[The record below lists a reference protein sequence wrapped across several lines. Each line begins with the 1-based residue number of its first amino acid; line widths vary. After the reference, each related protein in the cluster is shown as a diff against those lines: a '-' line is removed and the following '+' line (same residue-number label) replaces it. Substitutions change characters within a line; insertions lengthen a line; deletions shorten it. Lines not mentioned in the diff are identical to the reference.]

1 MNPGTNRMSAAR
13 GARPDSARRRATV
26 AAVALAAALALA
38 ACSSGLPPDNEVR
51 FEDIPLSSQV
61 QPPVEETVIRPE
73 PGQPPLAVAGGFMR
87 AMSTLDPEV
96 ASLWVAGDAKDQV
109 ARWADAATVE
119 VYSRRSVVEWSE
131 ESGGAEVVVG
141 LERQGELVGGSG
153 WRPAAGGRQLTIRL
167 VRDGGE
173 WRVANPPAAPIVA
186 SSDFGR
192 LFARAAIYFVA
203 RDGKHLTPQP
213 VLLRVPA
220 AGNPTDRG
228 GRQIV
233 GSARALVEQLLLG
246 PRGDAAGALTTA
258 IPEGTRV
265 RQVAVADRVAAVD
278 LTRQFANT
286 SGDLGRL
293 RVGQVVWTVGQLFGV
308 PQVELLIDGEPA
320 GQIGPDH
327 FDASGRWSPSKAPL
341 DGLLPSRRGS
351 DDTVLYTRDG
361 QLTKLSIAGGD
372 PVVVPIA
379 PVGIVRSPTLS
390 PDGQRVAFIV
400 RGGAVDTL
408 WHSSADGRE
417 AMPAATL
424 KGRLS
429 DPSWTPDGE
438 QVLIL
443 SATPGSGVELWA
455 VRPGSRPAQPRRLQ
469 LAPLPGGLAP
479 TTIRVSPDGAFVL
492 AVGAKPGAGF
502 RFNGGG
508 QLFRGRL
515 TAGGVTGWTTTS
527 VSPAFPVVYSPVWA
541 GVDRIAFISRPGLED
556 DQGSIWVMAQDGWRP
571 ERVDLG
577 TDRTINL
584 GDRLAADPR
593 GDRFVFTVHSE
604 AGATEL
610 YTTLRVDGTASLRSL
625 TRAPS
630 EDTDPSLA
638 SR

>member
-1 MNPGTNRMSAAR
+1 MD
-13 GARPDSARRRATV
+13 ARPDARPWARRRAD
-26 AAVALAAALALA
+26 AAAMALAATLTLA

-61 QPPVEETVIRPE
+61 QPPVEEVIVRPE
-73 PGQPPLAVAGGFMR
+73 PGQPPLAVAAGFMR
-87 AMSTLDPEV
+87 AMSSLDPTV
-96 ASLWVAGDAKDQV
+96 ASLWVAGDAKPRV
-109 ARWADAATVE
+109 AGWADTAGIE
-119 VYSRRSVVEWSE
+119 VYSRRNVVEWTE
-131 ESGGAEVVVG
+131 ESGSAEVVVG
-141 LERQGELVGGSG
+141 LERQGEVAGGG
-153 WRPAAGGRQLTIRL
+153 AWRPAAGARQLTIRL

-173 WRVANPPAAPIVA
+173 WRVANPPAVPIVA

-192 LFARAAIYFVA
+192 LFARAALYFVA

-213 VLLRVPA
+213 VLLRVPT
-220 AGNPTDRG
+220 GSGDRG
-228 GRQIV
+228 GRQVV

-246 PRGDAAGALTTA
+246 PRGDAAGALRTA
-258 IPEGTRV
+258 IPGGTRV
-265 RQVAVADRVAAVD
+265 RQVSVADRVASVD
-278 LTRQFANT
+278 LTGQFAGA
-286 SGDLGRL
+286 SGDPGRL

-308 PQVELLIDGEPA
+308 PQVELLVDGEPA
-320 GQIGPDH
+320 GQIGPDR

-372 PVVVPIA
+372 PVVVPVA

-400 RGGAVDTL
+400 RSGPVDAL
-408 WHSSADGRE
+408 WHSSADGHE

-438 QVLIL
+438 QVLVL
-443 SATPGSGVELWA
+443 GDTPRTGIALWA
-455 VRPGSRPAQPRRLQ
+455 VRPGSRPAQPRRLE
-469 LAPLPGGLAP
+469 LAPLPGGLVP

-492 AVGAKPGAGF
+492 AVGAKPGPDF

-515 TAGGVTGWTTTS
+515 ASSGVTGWTSTS

-541 GVDRIAFISRPGLED
+541 GVDKIAFISRPGLED
-556 DQGSIWVMAQDGWRP
+556 DQGSIWVMEQDGWRP

-625 TRAPS
+625 TRAAS